1 MLAERRVLLDSAE
14 TVAACAEEMSEFLA
28 PSEST
33 ETRAFVCSFVKAIPV
48 RPGRAT
54 IHYTIPPPD
63 SLIGGADASQL
74 ASTAARLWL
83 KTATSEGNG
92 PRRRKRPP
100 RILGD
105 GGRVRRQPRCSGA
118 T

>member
-28 PSEST
+28 TSESA
-33 ETRAFVCSFVKAIPV
+33 ETRAFVRSFVKAIPV

-63 SLIGGADASQL
+63 SPIGGADAGQL
-74 ASTAARLWL
+74 ASTASRLWL
-83 KTATSEGNG
+83 KTATSRETD
-92 PRRRKRPP
+92 
-100 RILGD
+100 LGGASALRAYSAMAD
-105 GGRVRRQPRCSGA
+105 ASGAGRVAPA
-118 T
+118 